1 MPHTKSAKKRV
12 RQNLKRRLHNRY
24 YAKTT
29 RTFIKKL
36 RKAHTYEEAMALYP
50 KVASM
55 IDKLAKRHIIHP
67 NKADRLKSRLMKY
80 INTKLIHKHAHTEAT
95 A

>member
-1 MPHTKSAKKRV
+1 MPHHKSAKKRM

-24 YAKTT
+24 YAKST
-29 RTFIKKL
+29 RTAIKKL
-36 RKAHTYEEAMALYP
+36 RKLHDKEEAMAMYP

-67 NKADRLKSRLMKY
+67 NKAARLKSRLMEH
-80 INTKLIHKHAHTEAT
+80 INSLGEKHHS
-95 A
+95 